1 MMVVETCVF
10 DRVDASHAMSLF
22 DIEHKYGD
30 VLSLD
35 CALAA
40 LETAV

>member
-30 VLSLD
+30 VISLE
-35 CALAA
+35 CAVAA
-40 LETAV
+40 LGTGV